1 MRTRLFLYL
10 EGSEILLKGIIV
22 GRGFRSILEEIII
35 LSQFDFFYLFGIFD
49 VDDCTYNLFEL
60 KEKIHR

>member
-49 VDDCTYNLFEL
+49 VGDCTYNLFEL